1 MKLPSFLILSFLI
14 SLTACISQQAVIQ
27 KHYTIEYPDYAESIA
42 EDSKQAIPGSLEVQQ
57 IEMGMVYDKNQIVN
71 RSDSHE
77 ITYYKYHQWAVKPSL
92 ALMELTMY
100 YLDKSHLF
108 ESVSSRYNRAIPDY
122 LFATSIH
129 QMEVLEEKNQF
140 SAHVHLEFRILRNA
154 DNQVLLHHEAER
166 LEPLEEK
173 DLNLFA
179 GAVSEIYF
187 SELEKF
193 AGLIRDQ
200 AKVLEE

>member
-1 MKLPSFLILSFLI
+1 MKLSTIILLSSLI

-27 KHYTIEYPDYAESIA
+27 KHYTIEYPEEPENNA
-42 EDSKQAIPGSLEVQQ
+42 EDSQQAIPGSLEVQQ
-57 IEMGMVYDKNQIVN
+57 IEIGPVYDKNQIVN

-92 ALMELTMY
+92 ALMRFTMY

-122 LFATSIH
+122 LFTTNIH
-129 QMEVLEEKNQF
+129 QLEVLEDKNQF

-154 DNQVLLHHEAER
+154 DNRVLLHHEAER
-166 LEPLEEK
+166 IEPLEER

-179 GAVSEIYF
+179 GAVSEIYYT
-187 SELEKF
+187 ELEKF
-193 AGLIRDQ
+193 AGMIRDQ